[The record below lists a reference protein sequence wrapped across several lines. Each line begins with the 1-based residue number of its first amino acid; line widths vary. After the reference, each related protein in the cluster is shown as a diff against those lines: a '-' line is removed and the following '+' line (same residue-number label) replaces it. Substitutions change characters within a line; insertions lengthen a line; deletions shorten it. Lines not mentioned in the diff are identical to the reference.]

1 MQALVS
7 LQSVLIIFL
16 GNFSRDCHETDRVH
30 SVKTPV
36 IDLKAFWEGVR
47 NVLKTETWEEV
58 HEMEAM
64 KQTGI

>member
-1 MQALVS
+1 M
-7 LQSVLIIFL
+7 
-16 GNFSRDCHETDRVH
+16 H
-30 SVKTPV
+30 SVETPV

-47 NVLKTETWEEV
+47 DALKTETWEEV